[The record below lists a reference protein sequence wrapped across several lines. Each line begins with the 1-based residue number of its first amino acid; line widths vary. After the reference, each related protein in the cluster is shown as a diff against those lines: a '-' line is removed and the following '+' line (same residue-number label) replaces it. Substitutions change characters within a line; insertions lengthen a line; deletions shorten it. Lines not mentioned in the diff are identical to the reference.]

1 MIGATPIP
9 LILLPAK
16 PGPEGSMSNTK
27 TDAQSGFSI
36 IEMVIVLAV
45 TGILMTIAVITFGG
59 AKVDLQR
66 QSIAREFKNY
76 LERARFDS
84 VKRRAAATADQANIV
99 LTSSRAFTAHLD
111 FDEDRVLRTN
121 EIRTVDFTQ
130 RAQTQIF
137 VSDAGLN
144 YPVTIRFD
152 QRGHATATD
161 SLGLT
166 ISPITFT
173 ICSSS
178 NCTSTSPDRTVISL
192 SPSGTVAVLRNGQ
205 SPSVNPTPNI
215 SNTVPLINCYVLVA
229 NSTTC
234 HL

>member
-1 MIGATPIP
+1 
-9 LILLPAK
+9 
-16 PGPEGSMSNTK
+16 MSNTR
-27 TDAQSGFSI
+27 TDAQRGFSI
-36 IEMVIVLAV
+36 IEVVIVLAV

-84 VKRRAAATADQANIV
+84 VKRRAAAADDQASIV
-99 LTSSRAFTAHLD
+99 LTSSRSFTAHLD
-111 FDEDRVLRTN
+111 FDEDRVLRAN
-121 EIRTVDFTQ
+121 EARIVDFTQ

-137 VSDAGLN
+137 VSDVGLN
-144 YPVTIRFD
+144 YPVTISFD
-152 QRGHATATD
+152 QRGHATAID
-161 SLGLT
+161 SLGGAV
-166 ISPITFT
+166 SPITFT

-178 NCTSTSPDRTVISL
+178 NCSPTSPDRTVISL
-192 SPSGTVAVLRNGQ
+192 SPSGTVAILRNGQ
-205 SPSVNPTPNI
+205 SPTVNPTPSI
-215 SNTVPLINCYVLVA
+215 SNSVPLINCYVFVG

>member
-1 MIGATPIP
+1 
-9 LILLPAK
+9 
-16 PGPEGSMSNTK
+16 MSNKK
-27 TDAQSGFSI
+27 TDGQSGFSI
-36 IEMVIVLAV
+36 IEVVIVLAV
-45 TGILMTIAVITFGG
+45 TSILMTIAVITFGG
-59 AKVDLQR
+59 AKTDLQR

-84 VKRRAAATADQANIV
+84 VKRRAAAPADQANIV

-111 FDEDRVLRTN
+111 FDEDRVLRAN
-121 EIRTVDFTQ
+121 EARVVDFTQ
-130 RAQTQIF
+130 RSSTQIF

-152 QRGHATATD
+152 QRGQATATD
-161 SLGLT
+161 NLGAT

-178 NCTSTSPDRTVISL
+178 NCSSTSPDRTVISL
-192 SPSGTVAVLRNGQ
+192 SPSGTVAILRNGQ
-205 SPSVNPTPNI
+205 SVLTNPTPNI
-215 SNTVPLINCYVLVA
+215 SNSVPVINCYVFVG

>member
-1 MIGATPIP
+1 
-9 LILLPAK
+9 
-16 PGPEGSMSNTK
+16 MSNK
-27 TDAQSGFSI
+27 RTDAQRGFSI
-36 IEMVIVLAV
+36 IEVVIVLTV

-84 VKRRAAATADQANIV
+84 VKRRAAATADQANLV

-121 EIRTVDFTQ
+121 EVRVVDFTQ
-130 RAQTQIF
+130 RAATQIF

-161 SLGLT
+161 SLGAA

-178 NCTSTSPDRTVISL
+178 NCSPTSPDRTIISL
-192 SPSGTVAVLRNGQ
+192 SPSGTVAILRNGQ
-205 SPSVNPTPNI
+205 SVLTNPTPSIGN
-215 SNTVPLINCYVLVA
+215 SVPLINCYVFVG

>member
-1 MIGATPIP
+1 
-9 LILLPAK
+9 
-16 PGPEGSMSNTK
+16 MSIIR
-27 TDAQSGFSI
+27 TDAQRGFSI
-36 IEMVIVLAV
+36 IEVVIVLTV

-84 VKRRAAATADQANIV
+84 VKRRAAATADQANLV

-121 EIRTVDFTQ
+121 EVRVVDFTQ
-130 RAQTQIF
+130 RAATQIF

-161 SLGLT
+161 SLGAA

-178 NCTSTSPDRTVISL
+178 NCSPTSPDRTIISL
-192 SPSGTVAVLRNGQ
+192 SPSGTVAILRNGQ
-205 SPSVNPTPNI
+205 SVLTNPTPSIGN
-215 SNTVPLINCYVLVA
+215 SVPLINCYVFVG

>member
-1 MIGATPIP
+1 
-9 LILLPAK
+9 
-16 PGPEGSMSNTK
+16 MSNKK
-27 TDAQSGFSI
+27 TDGQSGFSI
-36 IEMVIVLAV
+36 IEVVIVLAV
-45 TGILMTIAVITFGG
+45 TSILMTIAVITFGG
-59 AKVDLQR
+59 AKTDLQR

-99 LTSSRAFTAHLD
+99 LTSSRAFTARLD
-111 FDEDRVLRTN
+111 FDEDRVLRAN
-121 EIRTVDFTQ
+121 EARVVDFTQ
-130 RAQTQIF
+130 RSSTQIF

-152 QRGHATATD
+152 QRGQATATD
-161 SLGLT
+161 NLGAT

-178 NCTSTSPDRTVISL
+178 NCSSTSPDRTVISL
-192 SPSGTVAVLRNGQ
+192 SPSGTVAILRNGQ
-205 SPSVNPTPNI
+205 SVLTNPTPNI
-215 SNTVPLINCYVLVA
+215 SNSVPVINCYVFVG